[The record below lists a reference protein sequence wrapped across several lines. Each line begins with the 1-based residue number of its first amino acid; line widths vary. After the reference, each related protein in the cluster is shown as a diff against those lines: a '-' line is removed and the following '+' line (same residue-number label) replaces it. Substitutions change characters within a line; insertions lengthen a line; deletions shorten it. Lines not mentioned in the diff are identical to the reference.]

1 MLARMSKKALA
12 LLMVFCMVVSALSI
26 GALAAVE
33 TPNGTYDGDL
43 TFEYHITAKALKD
56 MVKGEQEYGYRDI
69 HGATLFFGDDSRE
82 LKWNGVPNIYWTAV
96 SGLEDKQPGD
106 MTALEL
112 YLDNGCTRKTL
123 RFSGEELQAL
133 FYEKAASGFYEI
145 ELKDAGSTQPGEP
158 ELSLQNV
165 YVYVDGKEGQGTP
178 NDHGYFTVGK
188 IQMELPD
195 PTSVVAGDNY
205 YSQYGSA
212 VSLTGMER
220 FAANSWLNLADV
232 EWYMLRVADGADNY
246 VDSGEYVWH
255 LDGKL
260 LDKVQLYH
268 VTYDANGGTGTVTD
282 EAGYMAGQTFTPKSG
297 DGLTRD
303 GYDFLGWSTDKN
315 ASAPDSTFAIPSQ
328 GGDVTLY
335 AVWKESKPTSQTYVL
350 QYYYKVNN
358 TYVSF
363 ASELYESG
371 ETAVI
376 ISGAP
381 TMPGYTL
388 VGWNTNPDGTG
399 ITYKAGDKLV
409 MTANE
414 SLYAVWEEEKPV
426 PQTYVLQYYYKDNNT
441 YVSFASELY
450 ESGET
455 AVVISGEPS
464 LPGYTFAGWNTNP
477 DGSGDAYKAGDKIV
491 MTANMSLYAQWTQNG
506 GTDPQPATYTVNYVC
521 VGDVP
526 QGYTAPASASYTA
539 GTQVTV
545 AAAPTAEGYTFSG
558 WSCDLVTISGGKF
571 TMPDYDVYLVGTWT
585 KDGGTDPQPT
595 TYTVTFKTEAG
606 GTINGGTAD
615 VSGTYTEGAA
625 FPAVPTTAANSG
637 YTFDGWYDESG
648 SKVTEWPATVTAS
661 AVYTA
666 KWTADG
672 GSVTPPPTPGYMY
685 YHVTVNYLDRAD
697 GSKIAQSYTSPS
709 HIEGSAYDVSEQ
721 NAIAIDGYTYDGT
734 EGDSLTGV
742 LNSNKTVN
750 VYYVADG
757 TDIPDDDTPTT
768 DLPDVPGG
776 DGGQTDI
783 PDDNTP
789 TTDLPGTGDTGN
801 TGTGDTG
808 TGSETNIPDGETP
821 TGNLPQTGTQ
831 AQVSAARVALGA
843 MALSA
848 ALAAAGL
855 ALILF
860 RKSRRNA

>member
-56 MVKGEQEYGYRDI
+56 MVKGEKEYGYRDI

-371 ETAVI
+371 ETAV
-376 ISGAP
+376 
-381 TMPGYTL
+381 
-388 VGWNTNPDGTG
+388 
-399 ITYKAGDKLV
+399 
-409 MTANE
+409 
-414 SLYAVWEEEKPV
+414 
-426 PQTYVLQYYYKDNNT
+426 
-441 YVSFASELY
+441 
-450 ESGET
+450 
-455 AVVISGEPS
+455 VISGEPS

-721 NAIAIDGYTYDGT
+721 DAIAIDGYTYDGT